1 MIDSSDLG
9 KNLLYGIAKIDRGEL
24 KYCRVKEVQY
34 FFLDKDTLM
43 VRGEMIIW
51 QGHLCKKKLL
61 IGSGKLGFRGGHCKR
76 KPEREDGGS
85 GDRVTFAG
93 HYRNRP
99 LATLVKDK
107 LMRGMQCN
115 TEEYREEKYNG
126 YVVLHVV

>member
-1 MIDSSDLG
+1 MINSSDLG
-9 KNLLYGIAKIDRGEL
+9 KNLLHGIAQTDIGRL

-51 QGHLCKKKLL
+51 QGHSCKLL
-61 IGSGKLGFRGGHCKR
+61 IRSGKLGFRGVHWKR

-85 GDRVTFAG
+85 GDRVTFTG
-93 HYRNRP
+93 HYRSRP

-115 TEEYREEKYNG
+115 TEEYREERYNG